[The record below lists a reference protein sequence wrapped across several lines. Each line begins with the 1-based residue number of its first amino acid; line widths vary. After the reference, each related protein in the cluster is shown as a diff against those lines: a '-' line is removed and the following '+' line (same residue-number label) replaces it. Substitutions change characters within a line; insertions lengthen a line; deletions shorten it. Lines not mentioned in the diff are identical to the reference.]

1 MFDSTPLYPIKIVCA
16 SSNIDENGKKR
27 VPDDWQP
34 RSNIK
39 KLYEQG
45 KLTIDASDAITE
57 FSSKFIVNEKLVRNY
72 IEDLYMSQ
80 LQSVNEIRKEEQRK
94 EKQARALKDV
104 HSYDWKTLVEQGK
117 LDTLT
122 VPELDKYIDHHQPR
136 RERKL
141 TKSGESQCTI
151 TELQVVLH
159 VLQASPLLRTVRR
172 VTVTMT
178 LFCLYDDSESDSESD
193 CESDDEESHPVT
205 LAESTS
211 RSGCRVGHWS
221 TRYAD
226 FVQ

>member
-1 MFDSTPLYPIKIVCA
+1 MQDYYQIEDKKHHAQAFQYFPL
-16 SSNIDENGKKR
+16 
-27 VPDDWQP
+27 
-34 RSNIK
+34 K

-72 IEDLYMSQ
+72 IEHLSQ
-80 LQSVNEIRKEEQRK
+80 LQSVNEIRKEERRK

-122 VPELDKYIDHHQPR
+122 VPELDKYIDHHQLNKKGKKVDKIR
-136 RERKL
+136 RI
-141 TKSGESQCTI
+141 TVHHYGTSSGSSRPSSVTIAEDSEESDSDNDLILC
-151 TELQVVLH
+151 
-159 VLQASPLLRTVRR
+159 
-172 VTVTMT
+172 
-178 LFCLYDDSESDSESD
+178 DDSESDSESD

-205 LAESTS
+205 IAESTS
-211 RSGCRVGHWS
+211 TSGRRGGHWS
-221 TRYAD
+221 D